1 MKFRLKVNVKGR
13 TWKLGLNVY
22 ETYEDAIKRQA
33 ELKATGIKSTIVDEF
48 GGKLK

>member
-22 ETYEDAIKRQA
+22 ETYEDAIERQT
-33 ELKATGIKSTIVDEF
+33 ELKVIGIKSIIVDEF